1 MAQIATQQEAQS
13 WYSVITD
20 FPSYWNNLQKN
31 YQGLIAQADYIYTK
45 HPELKTEYDKLL
57 NEGGALYNKMA
68 AINETVTGIKS
79 NWNSFTSWLQSAVG
93 INGLGILPAIPIAI
107 TAASAAGVIYSVA
120 QWLTKN
126 AELAARLN
134 IFHEAEAKGATP
146 AQAAQ
151 IANQTIGEPSSGM
164 FFGLPIKWL
173 VIGGIALF
181 ALPVILPLLR
191 KKG

>member
-20 FPSYWNNLQKN
+20 FPSYWDNLQKN

-93 INGLGILPAIPIAI
+93 ISGLGILPAIPIAI

-134 IFHEAEAKGATP
+134 IFHEAESKGATP

-181 ALPVILPLLR
+181 VLPVILPMLKR
-191 KKG
+191 K